1 MKLLCFTVP
10 KMSERCRA
18 NVGAGWNHECFQW
31 SIAGNP
37 SAGTVV
43 PCGWLRNPAPP
54 KGWFFNPINN
64 GMCTISQLMIG
75 ISQPSKVSR
84 LTVGFLVYIYV
95 DSVRC
100 FFWIATYNFWGTI
113 LCRRHIFA
121 GRGVLV
127 LESHDG
133 AP

>member
-84 LTVGFLVYIYV
+84 LTVGFLVYIYMSIQFDV
-95 DSVRC
+95 
-100 FFWIATYNFWGTI
+100 FFGLQLITF
-113 LCRRHIFA
+113 
-121 GRGVLV
+121 
-127 LESHDG
+127 G
-133 AP
+133 AQSCVGDTFLLGAAY